1 MSTNDSLGKK
11 SNVLNMRMSEPEEGE
26 IIDFP
31 KPRQESLDYI
41 SDEEMLEQ

>member
-11 SNVLNMRMSEPEEGE
+11 SNVLSMRMSEPEEGE

-31 KPRQESLDYI
+31 KPRQEALDYI
-41 SDEEMLEQ
+41 SDEEM

>member
-1 MSTNDSLGKK
+1 
-11 SNVLNMRMSEPEEGE
+11 MRMSEPEEGE

-31 KPRQESLDYI
+31 KRRKETLDYI

>member
-1 MSTNDSLGKK
+1 MSTSDSLGQKR
-11 SNVLNMRMSEPEEGE
+11 NFLNMRMSEPEEGE

-31 KPRQESLDYI
+31 KPRQDTLDYI